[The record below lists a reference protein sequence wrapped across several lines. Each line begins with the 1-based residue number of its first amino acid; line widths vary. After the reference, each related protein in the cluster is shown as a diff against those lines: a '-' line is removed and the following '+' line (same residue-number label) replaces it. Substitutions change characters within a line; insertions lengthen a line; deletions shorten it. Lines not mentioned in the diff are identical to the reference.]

1 MKAYAIIKTGGK
13 QFTVEPGDEIH
24 VERIPGKAE
33 GEQVDLPVLAA
44 HNGTEFKV
52 GAPLLDGTAKAT
64 IINEFRSKK
73 VIVFKKHRRQTYRKK
88 NGHRQNLFSLRIDS
102 IPEN

>member
-1 MKAYAIIKTGGK
+1 MKAYAIIETGGK
-13 QFTVEPGDEIH
+13 QFTVAPGDEIK

-33 GEQVDLPVLAA
+33 GAEIELPVLAA
-44 HNGTEFKV
+44 HDGNEFKV
-52 GAPLLDGTAKAT
+52 GAPLLDGKAKAT
-64 IINEFRSKK
+64 VVREFRDKK

-88 NGHRQNLFSLRIDS
+88 NGHRQNVCSIRIDS